1 MKLLSLAVVFLSI
14 PALSFSA
21 TRSACYVADTAVPAQ
36 IESILCL
43 EDISESVKTNIL
55 DVKSSDGSF
64 PAEMTVT
71 SLSRHNEE
79 RYVFTIEGL
88 IHDEWNSGCSDGVS
102 ANAIIKGRNNYGV
115 VDVRALD
122 ITVEITTTND
132 TCHSQGSTETVH
144 YTLVK

>member
-1 MKLLSLAVVFLSI
+1 MKFLSLAVVLISL
-14 PALSFSA
+14 PVMSFAA
-21 TRSACYVADTAVPAQ
+21 TRSACYKADKAVPNE

-43 EDISESVKTNIL
+43 ENISDSVKADIFS
-55 DVKSSDGSF
+55 VISSDGSF
-64 PAEMTVT
+64 PAEMNVT
-71 SLSRHNEE
+71 SITRHNEE
-79 RYVFTIEGL
+79 RFAFTIEGL

-102 ANAIIKGRNNYGV
+102 ANAIIKGKDDYGF

-132 TCHSQGSTETVH
+132 TCHSEGTTETVH